1 MSETPTPGPSETSA
15 SRRPAGPNEQPAR
28 SGASGL
34 TSLREGLLIAFDAM
48 RANAIRSSLT
58 ILGVAVG
65 VSVVVALAALIT
77 GIRSSVME
85 AFESG
90 GPNNFVVM
98 RFDFTAV
105 RISDSGNNRPPWW
118 NKPELVP
125 SEAERLDR
133 LPTVEAAMFTFGFSI
148 DMDYEGHTVRNI
160 QTNGYSAGW
169 PNYTPGDFLVGRDFT
184 PAEVDQNRAVVVIS
198 GELATELF
206 GQRDPIGRR
215 VRMLNRWRGTQEPFR
230 VIGVFEPAENI
241 FSGAFR
247 HFAVVPYTAAKRRL
261 RQNTSQAQIVVVP
274 RDSVSFERAQDDVIA
289 AMRGMRGLGPREE
302 NDFATIASAQILD
315 LFNQLTTVF
324 FLVMMAL
331 SSTGLLV
338 GGVGVIG
345 IMLISVTE
353 RTREIGIR
361 KALGATRREIL
372 WQFLVEASAMT
383 ALGALVG
390 MLMGWGLAS
399 GIAAWTPLPARIP
412 IWAIFTALAMASFTG
427 MLFGLLPALRASR
440 MDPVEALRFE

>member
-1 MSETPTPGPSETSA
+1 MSEKPTPT
-15 SRRPAGPNEQPAR
+15 
-28 SGASGL
+28 GASAL
-34 TSLREGLLIAFDAM
+34 TSLHEGLLIAFDAM
-48 RANAIRSSLT
+48 RANAIRSGLT

-85 AFESG
+85 AFEAG

-105 RISDSGNNRPPWW
+105 RLSDAGNNRPPWW
-118 NKPELVP
+118 NKPELLP
-125 SEAERLDR
+125 AEAEVLER
-133 LPTVEAAMFTFGFSI
+133 LPTVEAAMFTFPFSI
-148 DMDYEGHTVRNI
+148 DMDYDGHTVRNI
-160 QTNGYSAGW
+160 QTTGYSAGW
-169 PNYTPGDFLVGRDFT
+169 PAYTPGDFVAGRDFT
-184 PAEVDQNRAVVVIS
+184 PAEVDQNRAITVIS
-198 GELATELF
+198 EELATELF
-206 GQRDPIGRR
+206 GERDPIGRR

-230 VIGVFEPAENI
+230 VVGVFAQSDNI
-241 FSGAFR
+241 FSGLIQ
-247 HFAVVPYTAAKRRL
+247 HFAIVPHTAARRRL
-261 RQNTSQAQIVVVP
+261 RQSPEMAQIVIVP
-274 RDSVSFERAQDDVIA
+274 KESVTFERAQDDVIA

-302 NDFATIASAQILD
+302 NDFAVIASAQILD
-315 LFNQLTTVF
+315 LFEQLTAVF

-361 KALGATRREIL
+361 KAVGATRREIL

-383 ALGALVG
+383 AVGALVG

-399 GIAAWTPLPARIP
+399 AVAAWTPLPARIP
-412 IWAIFTALAMASFTG
+412 IWAIFTALGMASVTG

-440 MDPVEALRFE
+440 MDPVEALRHE